1 MWNFVREKGEL
12 QELAVPVIGTGRGRI
27 RMTRKKMIA
36 LIAESF
42 VKASSENKF
51 TDKLIITI
59 RPEDA
64 ENFGI
69 NLYDIKDHL
78 THVLK

>member
-1 MWNFVREKGEL
+1 
-12 QELAVPVIGTGRGRI
+12 
-27 RMTRKKMIA
+27 MIA

-42 VKASSENKF
+42 VKASEERKF

-59 RPEDA
+59 RPEDSK
-64 ENFGI
+64 NFEI

-78 THVLK
+78 TQVLKS

>member
-1 MWNFVREKGEL
+1 
-12 QELAVPVIGTGRGRI
+12 
-27 RMTRKKMIA
+27 MIA

-42 VKASSENKF
+42 VKESINNKL
-51 TDKLIITI
+51 TEKLIITV

-78 THVLK
+78 NHVLK